1 MICKSKLVS
10 DKAQHRQKALSDPFL
25 IRAKNSS
32 YVKIKIFTAAT
43 CTIKLRCCF
52 SGSFCTLVLSNKLW
66 FNANGLKSDSTFN
79 VILILVGSA
88 TWFSRDSGIMSN
100 KVLVLRLVCVDEEVH
115 ERHDWSPPY
124 VQFQQKTL
132 SPYEEPCM
140 IHMAIW

>member
-10 DKAQHRQKALSDPFL
+10 DKAQHRQKALSDT
-25 IRAKNSS
+25 SQEQ
-32 YVKIKIFTAAT
+32 YVKIKIFTAT

-52 SGSFCTLVLSNKLW
+52 SESFCTLVLSNKLW

-115 ERHDWSPPY
+115 EMRDWCPPY
-124 VQFQQKTL
+124 VQF
-132 SPYEEPCM
+132 
-140 IHMAIW
+140 